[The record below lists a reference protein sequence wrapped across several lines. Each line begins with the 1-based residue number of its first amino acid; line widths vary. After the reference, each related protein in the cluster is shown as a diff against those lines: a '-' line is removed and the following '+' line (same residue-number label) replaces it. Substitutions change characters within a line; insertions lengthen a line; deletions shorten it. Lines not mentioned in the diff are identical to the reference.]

1 MMGYIVRT
9 YRKRIIIDVVSVGML
24 LLAVGLILL
33 MHRYMGDVK
42 SIYLPEEKT
51 TGMPFNIGFRWSV
64 ILGMIGVILIQ
75 VVMYVWTYCSK
86 SWKLFTWATGI
97 WIYSAIV
104 FEYVSSSSKLD
115 IFFILRDDLQYS
127 NPDII
132 YFVWTKI
139 NMLVYAILFVI
150 GFIYLSKWLFGTNEK
165 SSTTLKV
172 RKFVP
177 IIFIILG
184 ALILAVETY
193 KNSWYLISCIVTSM
207 VSWRLLG
214 KLEKACEPYMDEEIS
229 DSLVVLI
236 FGFLL
241 DFFIEELS
249 YKDPDE

>member
-1 MMGYIVRT
+1 MRT
-9 YRKRIIIDVVSVGML
+9 YKKRIITDAVSVCML

-42 SIYLPEEKT
+42 PIYLPEAKT

-75 VVMYVWTYCSK
+75 VIMYVWTYCSK
-86 SWKLFTWATGI
+86 NWKLFTWATGI

-104 FEYVSSSSKLD
+104 FEYVSSSSKLGF
-115 IFFILRDDLQYS
+115 FFILRDDLQYS

-132 YFVWTKI
+132 YSVWTKI
-139 NMLVYAILFVI
+139 NMLVYAILFAI
-150 GFIYLSKWLFGTNEK
+150 GLIYLSKWIFSINKK
-165 SSTTLKV
+165 SPTTLKM

-184 ALILAVETY
+184 ALILGVETY
-193 KNSWYLISCIVTSM
+193 KNSWYLISCVVTS
-207 VSWRLLG
+207 VISWSLLS
-214 KLEKACEPYMDEEIS
+214 KLEKVCEPYMDEEIS

-241 DFFIEELS
+241 DFLIEELS

>member
-1 MMGYIVRT
+1 MRT
-9 YRKRIIIDVVSVGML
+9 YKKRIITDAVSVGML

-42 SIYLPEEKT
+42 SIYLPEAKT

-75 VVMYVWTYCSK
+75 VVMYVWIYCNK
-86 SWKLFTWATGI
+86 NWKLFTWATGI

-104 FEYVSSSSKLD
+104 FEYVSSSSKLGF
-115 IFFILRDDLQYS
+115 FFILRDNLQYS

-132 YFVWTKI
+132 YSVWAKA

-150 GFIYLSKWLFGTNEK
+150 GLIYLSKWLFGTNEK
-165 SSTTLKV
+165 SPTTPKV

-177 IIFIILG
+177 VIFIILG
-184 ALILAVETY
+184 TLILVVETY
-193 KNSWYLISCIVTSM
+193 KNSWYLISCIVASM
-207 VSWRLLG
+207 VSWRLLS
-214 KLEKACEPYMDEEIS
+214 KLEKVCEPYMDEEIS
-229 DSLVVLI
+229 DSFVVLI

>member
-1 MMGYIVRT
+1 MRT
-9 YRKRIIIDVVSVGML
+9 YKKRIITDVVSVGML

-42 SIYLPEEKT
+42 SIYLPEAKT

-75 VVMYVWTYCSK
+75 VVMYVWTYCNK
-86 SWKLFTWATGI
+86 N
-97 WIYSAIV
+97 
-104 FEYVSSSSKLD
+104 EYVSSSSKLGF
-115 IFFILRDDLQYS
+115 FFILRDNLQYS

-132 YFVWTKI
+132 YSVWAKA

-150 GFIYLSKWLFGTNEK
+150 GLIYLSKWLFGTNEK
-165 SSTTLKV
+165 SPTTPKV
-172 RKFVP
+172 RKFFPV
-177 IIFIILG
+177 IFIILG
-184 ALILAVETY
+184 TLILVVETY
-193 KNSWYLISCIVTSM
+193 KNSWYLISCIVASM
-207 VSWRLLG
+207 VSWRLLS
-214 KLEKACEPYMDEEIS
+214 KLEKVCEPYMDEEIS